1 MRVILRGAAIGLL
14 AGALFF
20 FVPFF
25 FRLFFFFLLISII
38 IRLVW
43 GGRRRGFGPGYRHRH
58 FGRFNDRYDGNPIS
72 IDGSGFRPPVKGNG
86 GESNY
91 PVL

>member
-20 FVPFF
+20 FVPFL
-25 FRLFFFFLLISII
+25 FRLFFFFLLISFI
-38 IRLVW
+38 IRLVR
-43 GGRRRGFGPGYRHRH
+43 GGRRRGFGPGYRYRH
-58 FGRFNDRYDGNPIS
+58 FGRSNDRYDGNLIS
-72 IDGSGFRPPVKGNG
+72 IDGSNFSSPVKGNG

>member
-20 FVPFF
+20 FVPFL
-25 FRLFFFFLLISII
+25 FRLFFFFLLISFI

-43 GGRRRGFGPGYRHRH
+43 GGRRRRFGSGYHYRH
-58 FGRFNDRYDGNPIS
+58 FGRSGDRYDGNLIS
-72 IDGSGFRPPVKGNG
+72 IDGSGFRPPVKGSG
-86 GESNY
+86 RESNY